1 MPFSGSSVTVVSAIL
16 AGLILKV
23 VSSSLSATVT
33 FAVASP
39 TLRLSDYVISLCS
52 IEPAQLS
59 EKVTDAPVAI
69 ADPV

>member
-1 MPFSGSSVTVVSAIL
+1 MFEGLKETVVSAIF
-16 AGLILKV
+16 AALILKIV
-23 VSSSLSATVT
+23 VSSLPSTVT

-39 TLRLSDYVISLCS
+39 TLRLLEYVISPCS
-52 IEPAQLS
+52 LEPAQLS